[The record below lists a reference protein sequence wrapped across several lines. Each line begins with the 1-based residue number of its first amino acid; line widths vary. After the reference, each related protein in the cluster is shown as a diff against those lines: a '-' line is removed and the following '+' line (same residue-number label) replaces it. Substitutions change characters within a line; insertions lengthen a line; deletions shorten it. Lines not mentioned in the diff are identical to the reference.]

1 LTGSGKRHGVFV
13 LLTQAICSLL
23 TPLTRNSLRSF
34 PLRRSRKRNRIA
46 PCILI
51 YAYFENPNMLQF
63 HVENWN
69 QFGEDLRGAIEIIIV
84 DDHSPTPALPIVE
97 KCTLPLR
104 CYRLEERFPWNQHQC
119 RNIGAKEA
127 ALDGKDRWLFMSDL
141 DIVLPAAEA
150 RRMLTKDLDATAYY
164 TMERK
169 LFGESDKPNP
179 NTFLVRHSAF
189 WKVNGYDLDLI
200 PIGGGGYG
208 SAREFR
214 KRIRKVVR
222 HEHMDD
228 VVLAGYSWRHR
239 DAFDRKL
246 IDSEWRWIEDC
257 DTASLDREAWRVPYE
272 EALAR
277 KNRSGDRGSVNPIR
291 TTYTRVL

>member
-1 LTGSGKRHGVFV
+1 
-13 LLTQAICSLL
+13 
-23 TPLTRNSLRSF
+23 
-34 PLRRSRKRNRIA
+34 
-46 PCILI
+46 
-51 YAYFENPNMLQF
+51 MLQF

-69 QFGEDLRGAIEIIIV
+69 QFGEDLRAAVEIIIV
-84 DDHSPTPALPIVE
+84 DDHSPTPALPILE
-97 KCTLPLR
+97 KCTFPLR

-127 ALDGKDRWLFMSDL
+127 AVDGKDRWLFMSDL

-150 RRMLTKDLDATAYY
+150 RKMLTKDLDPSAYY

-169 LFGESDKPNP
+169 FFVASDRRRTHQ

-200 PIGGGGYG
+200 PVGGGGYG
-208 SAREFR
+208 SARQFR
-214 KRIRKVVR
+214 KRLRTVVR
-222 HEHMDD
+222 REHMDD
-228 VVLAGYSWRHR
+228 VVLVGYGARRR
-239 DAFDRKL
+239 DAFGRKL
-246 IDSEWRWIEDC
+246 TGPESRWIEDC

-277 KNRSGDRGSVNPIR
+277 KKRSGDRSSVNPIR
-291 TTYTRVL
+291 TAYTRVL